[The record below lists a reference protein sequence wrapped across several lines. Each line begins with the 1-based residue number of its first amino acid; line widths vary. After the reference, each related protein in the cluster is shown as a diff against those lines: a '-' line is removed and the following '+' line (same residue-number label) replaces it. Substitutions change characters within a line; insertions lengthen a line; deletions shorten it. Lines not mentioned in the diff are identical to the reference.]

1 MLEIIN
7 DVLKAEKEAELLIT
21 EAREESQRLLAAF
34 DQDERVR
41 LQNARNEQNE
51 RVMARISQL
60 RRDAEGTS
68 SLRKKEIREKADR
81 FLENQEKA
89 LNDVAGVIIRL
100 VLESQSKKQRD

>member
-21 EAREESQRLLAAF
+21 EAREESQRLLVAF

-41 LQNARNEQNE
+41 LQNARNDQNE

-60 RRDAEGTS
+60 RKDAERAS
-68 SLRKKEIREKADR
+68 RLREKEIHEKSDR
-81 FLENQEKA
+81 FLEEQGEA
-89 LNDVAGVIIRL
+89 LAEAAGAVSRL
-100 VLESQSKKQRD
+100 VLETLSIKTR

>member
-60 RRDAEGTS
+60 RKDAEGTS
-68 SLRKKEIREKADR
+68 SLREKEIHEKSDR
-81 FLENQEKA
+81 FLEEREEA
-89 LNDVAGVIIRL
+89 LAEAAEAVSRL
-100 VLESQSKKQRD
+100 VLETRSITSG